1 MNKYI
6 EGRLTIGRSS
16 NDVVRIQ
23 FKDCN
28 SVTRFATAELSLEQY
43 AQAITGLSEVH
54 CIIEISNLQNVGLR
68 RISDTFEFEL
78 EAQNSYGR
86 NMHIEQL
93 LRDVPDGWKTTD
105 ELSSQNSFFEKD
117 GKRWARAT
125 IHKWVKEEDLCRNL
139 DQK

>member
-1 MNKYI
+1 MTKYI
-6 EGRLTIGRSS
+6 EGKLTISKAS

-43 AQAITGLSEVH
+43 AQAITGLSEIP
-54 CIIEISNLQNVGLR
+54 CMIEISNLQNVGLR
-68 RISDTFEFEL
+68 RISDTLEFEL
-78 EAQNSYGR
+78 EAQNSYSR
-86 NMHIEQL
+86 NLHIEQL
-93 LRDVPDGWKTTD
+93 LRCVPDGWKTTD

-125 IHKWVKEEDLCRNL
+125 INKWVKEEDLCQNL
-139 DQK
+139 AQK